1 MTGNVATGS
10 CLCGAVTYTVDQPLR
25 EVIVCHCTDCQ
36 KASGAGASHNIV
48 VKSAAITI
56 TSGTPRTYAKT
67 VDSGRVLTR
76 SFCGDC
82 GSQLFASRNTTPE
95 MSVLKAGT
103 LDDRS
108 GLVPVMDI
116 WTVETA
122 AFAPCLEGLPQFPGN
137 RPQPKPD

>member
-1 MTGNVATGS
+1 MAQTVVTGS
-10 CLCGAVTYTVDQPLR
+10 CLCGAVTYSVAQPLR

-36 KASGAGASHNIV
+36 KAGGAGASHNIV
-48 VKSAAITI
+48 VKTADIAITA
-56 TSGTPRTYAKT
+56 GTPRTYAKT

-82 GSQLFASRNTTPE
+82 GSQLFSSRSTTPE

-116 WTVETA
+116 WTVETVA
-122 AFAPCLEGLPQFPGN
+122 YAPCLPGLPQFPGN
-137 RPQPKPD
+137 RPPPKAG